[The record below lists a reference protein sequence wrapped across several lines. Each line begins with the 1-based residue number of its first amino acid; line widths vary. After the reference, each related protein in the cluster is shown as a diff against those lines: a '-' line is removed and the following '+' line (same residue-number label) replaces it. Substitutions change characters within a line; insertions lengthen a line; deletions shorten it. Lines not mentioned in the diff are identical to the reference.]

1 MQHEVSTHKLRRNKS
16 TTGFSFI
23 ELLLAMFISSVMLVV
38 MTGFVQKNIGTR
50 FDMGLQTEAA
60 QGIQALQS
68 MVSQEVRQAGAC
80 LPTAGPFIALAG
92 VDSGTLDTLT
102 ARIGKTS
109 ATTGRCINPNL
120 TEVDAAQGAT
130 TVQLLNT
137 GDFAVGGRVYVTNL
151 INGDL
156 NTVVSKTATTLS
168 LAVPLSVSYP
178 KNSST
183 VYAIDERTYKV
194 MTGPLG
200 HLALHV
206 SIDNGTFQPLVD
218 GVQQFR
224 VQYLEG
230 PCTPTCSVLDFPAST
245 ADWYKVAEISLTT
258 KVTGHKDQTRSGQPV
273 TETGQITIKPR
284 NLYLQ

>member
-1 MQHEVSTHKLRRNKS
+1 MQHEVSTRKLLRNKN
-16 TTGFSFI
+16 TAGFSFI
-23 ELLLAMFISSVMLVV
+23 ELLLAMFISSIMLVV
-38 MTGFVQKNIGTR
+38 MTGFVRKNVGTQ
-50 FDMGLQTEAA
+50 FDMGLQSEAA
-60 QGIQALQS
+60 QGTQALQS

-92 VDSGTLDTLT
+92 VDNGTLDTIT

-120 TEVDAAQGAT
+120 TADAAQGAT
-130 TVQLLNT
+130 TVQLPST
-137 GDFAVGGRVYVTNL
+137 DDFTVGGRVYVTNL

-168 LAVPLSVSYP
+168 LAVPLSVPYP

-194 MTGPLG
+194 LPGPLG
-200 HLALHV
+200 HSALQV
-206 SIDNGTFQPLVD
+206 SIDNGAFQPLVD
-218 GVQQFR
+218 GVTKFR

-230 PCTPTCSVLDFPAST
+230 PCTPTCSVLDFPLSSG
-245 ADWYKVAEISLTT
+245 DWYKVAEIALTT
-258 KVTGHKDQTRSGQPV
+258 TVTGHKDNTRTGQPV
-273 TETGQITIKPR
+273 TEAGQITIKPR